1 MTDEKHFTDEVPD
14 HATDHDSPQAD
25 QASGHRRGSGTTISK
40 FTARWPTALALV
52 QSAAAIAVIVLVGA
66 DVEFAPGPA
75 VMAGIYMVAF
85 ALGRPAAA
93 WAAWPSLMA
102 VVLALIVLGIDV
114 QVGMMVVLILLWIW
128 AIWRGRARD
137 GRWFTIQTAG
147 MVVFGVFTVLAIL
160 VDPTVGG
167 VLVGIGWIAHG
178 IWDVYHFVE
187 NKVVNRPW
195 SEMCFV
201 VDILVGVALV
211 VATLAQ

>member
-1 MTDEKHFTDEVPD
+1 MTDKKSFADRARD
-14 HATDHDSPQAD
+14 HATADGSLHPHQAPE
-25 QASGHRRGSGTTISK
+25 RRRWTDAAISTL
-40 FTARWPTALALV
+40 TARWPTALALV

-102 VVLALIVLGIDV
+102 VVLALIVFGIDL
-114 QVGMMVVLILLWIW
+114 QVGMTVVLVLLWIW
-128 AIWRGRARD
+128 AISRGRTRD

-147 MVVFGVFTVLAIL
+147 MAVFGAFTVLAVL

-178 IWDVYHFVE
+178 IWDIYHFAK
-187 NKVVNRPW
+187 NKIVNRPW
-195 SEMCFV
+195 SEMCCV
-201 VDILVGVALV
+201 VDILVGVAVV
-211 VATLAQ
+211 VATLVQ

>member
-1 MTDEKHFTDEVPD
+1 MTDKKSFADKVRD
-14 HATDHDSPQAD
+14 HATDDSPHAHQAPE
-25 QASGHRRGSGTTISK
+25 RRRWTDTTISTL
-40 FTARWPTALALV
+40 TARWPTALALV
-52 QSAAAIAVIVLVGA
+52 QSAALIAIIVLVGA

-75 VMAGIYMVAF
+75 VMAGIYMGAY

-93 WAAWPSLMA
+93 WIAWPSLMA

-114 QVGMMVVLILLWIW
+114 QVGMTVVLVLLWIW

-147 MVVFGVFTVLAIL
+147 MVVFGAFTVLAIL

-178 IWDVYHFVE
+178 IWDIYHFVN
-187 NKVVNRPW
+187 NKIVNRPW
-195 SEMCFV
+195 SEMCCV

-211 VATLAQ
+211 VATLVQ